1 MLESRGVNQT
11 ATWPYNALTGKSGD
25 LVRGG
30 PYMDP
35 ILEKQR
41 VVLEDFSVN
50 H

>member
-1 MLESRGVNQT
+1 MLESRGVIQT
-11 ATWPYNALTGKSGD
+11 APWTYNALTGKSGD

-35 ILEKQR
+35 ISENWR